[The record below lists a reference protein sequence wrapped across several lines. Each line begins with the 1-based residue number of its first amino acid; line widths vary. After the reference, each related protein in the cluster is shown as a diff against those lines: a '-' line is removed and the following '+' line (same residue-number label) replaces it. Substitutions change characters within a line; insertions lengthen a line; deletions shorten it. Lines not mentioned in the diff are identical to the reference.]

1 MFFRRLRLTILVITF
16 LSIPV
21 FCSVLI
27 PPDEWYIAG
36 ILSLTIPAFTLLI
49 AGALIYFILCRSR
62 WAILPAIILCSAL
75 PLFSTSFSF
84 IRDDQQFA
92 APLYVVTHN
101 MNALE
106 FYIKRPKFDSN
117 RQAFQTWIAKNNFDI
132 ICLQEM
138 IEGKKAP
145 FLIPGYYKA
154 SSSKH
159 TNLGDHLG
167 LFIFSRYP
175 IIRSGK
181 MEFAF
186 NSYNR
191 LMWIDV
197 AMGKDTLRVIN
208 VHLTSYDLTSYSVR
222 GNLRKIRA
230 AIRAR
235 TWYARLIHRFVER
248 SPYPVILCGDFNETP
263 VSYPY
268 RKINSLLT
276 DAFAGSGAGF
286 QYSFR
291 FLGFPIR
298 IDHIFISPSLL
309 AKDYQVMHGV
319 PWSDHA
325 PVSARIGVGE
335 SVIGDR

>member
-1 MFFRRLRLTILVITF
+1 MFFRRLRLTILIITF

-27 PPDEWYIAG
+27 PPDEWYVAG

-49 AGALIYFILCRSR
+49 AGALIYFILTRSR
-62 WAILPAIILCSAL
+62 WAILPAGILCAAL

-84 IRDDQQFA
+84 IPADHQFA
-92 APLYVVTHN
+92 APLHLVTHN
-101 MNALE
+101 MNALK
-106 FYIKRPKFDSN
+106 FYIKRAEFDSN
-117 RQAFQTWIAKNNFDI
+117 KQAFQTWIAKNDFDI

-138 IEGKKAP
+138 VEGKQVP
-145 FLIPGYYKA
+145 FLIPGYHKA

-159 TNLGDHLG
+159 TKLGDHLG

-191 LMWIDV
+191 LMWVDV
-197 AMGKDTLRVIN
+197 ATGKDTLRVIN
-208 VHLTSYDLTSYSVR
+208 VHLMSYDFTSYSVR

-235 TWYARLIHRFVER
+235 TWHVKLIHRFVQR

-268 RKINSLLT
+268 RKITSLLT

-291 FLGFPIR
+291 FLGLPIR
-298 IDHIFISPSLL
+298 IDQILISPSLR
-309 AKDYQVMHGV
+309 ARDYKVTHDV
-319 PWSDHA
+319 PWSDHS
-325 PVSARIGVGE
+325 PVSARVGIGN
-335 SVIGDR
+335 R